1 MNFHDLLPRLCT
13 HPVQR
18 NDTVSAWLTEMGDTV
33 SYSFVTYD
41 KRPDEHLAIITMNR
55 PEVLNAIH
63 SPATEEL
70 TAIWDDY
77 ANDSSM
83 WVAILTGAGDRAFTV
98 GDDLKHSA
106 TPPNFGPAG
115 WGGLV
120 TRFNLWK
127 PVIAA
132 VNGWALGGGLE
143 IVLACDIA
151 VASENAR
158 FGCPEAR
165 IGGTPSKVAQQLLR
179 QLPRKVAMAML
190 YTGQPIDAHEAYRV
204 GLVNEVVSNDQ
215 LLSVAERWAH
225 EITDSAPLGVQAAKE
240 AAIRGDGLPLEA
252 AMRQNFP
259 GNLRVRDSADSREG
273 RRAFAEKRP
282 PRWEGR

>member
-1 MNFHDLLPRLCT
+1 
-13 HPVQR
+13 
-18 NDTVSAWLTEMGDTV
+18 V
-33 SYSFVTYD
+33 SYSFVIYD
-41 KRPDEHLAIITMNR
+41 KRPDEHLAVVTINR
-55 PEVLNAIH
+55 PEVLNAVH

-77 ANDSSM
+77 AGDPEL

-98 GDDLKHSA
+98 GDDLKHANS
-106 TPPNFGPAG
+106 PPSFGAAG

-143 IVLACDIA
+143 IALACDLA

-165 IGGTPSKVAQQLLR
+165 IGGSPSKVAQQLLR

-190 YTGQPIDAHEAYRV
+190 YTGQPIDAQEAYRV
-204 GLVNEVVSNDQ
+204 GLVNEVVPADQ
-215 LLSVAERWAH
+215 LLPAAERWAR
-225 EITDSAPLGVQAAKE
+225 EIVSSAPLGVQAAKE
-240 AAIRGDGLPLEA
+240 AAYRGDGLPLEA
-252 AMRQNFP
+252 AMLQSYP
-259 GNLRVRDSADSREG
+259 ANLRVRDSADSREG

>member
-1 MNFHDLLPRLCT
+1 MNFHDLLPCLCT

-18 NDTVSAWLTEMGDTV
+18 NDTVGAWLTEIGDTV

-41 KRPDEHLAIITMNR
+41 KRSDEHLAIITMNR

-98 GDDLKHSA
+98 GDDLKHST

-179 QLPRKVAMAML
+179 QLPRGERGTLRARASFIAEHVKAPALRLRGVHRGGGAADVHKGEPTSVAM
-190 YTGQPIDAHEAYRV
+190 GQDINWPI
-204 GLVNEVVSNDQ
+204 GLFCQN
-215 LLSVAERWAH
+215 
-225 EITDSAPLGVQAAKE
+225 ITD
-240 AAIRGDGLPLEA
+240 
-252 AMRQNFP
+252 
-259 GNLRVRDSADSREG
+259 
-273 RRAFAEKRP
+273 
-282 PRWEGR
+282 